1 MESGKGVNDI
11 FCIYRM
17 RQLVDLSHFF
27 SLVST
32 NKRQLNSIYDNA
44 NLHIIESGRELDQ
57 LIHTI
62 CLSRGKGD
70 LCVVYKHFH
79 PITELQLYSTNS
91 VSFPEKR

>member
-32 NKRQLNSIYDNA
+32 NKRQLNSMYENTT
-44 NLHIIESGRELDQ
+44 NLHIIERGREIDQ

-70 LCVVYKHFH
+70 LFVVYKHFLANH
-79 PITELQLYSTNS
+79 CFAFVQH
-91 VSFPEKR
+91 K